1 MVYGGI
7 KMALGQNYKTMK
19 EKKEIQLTENQFNKL
34 INNLQQIE
42 AHKQEL
48 QKLENSQSDM
58 LSLICEFNN
67 IELKDIKININVETK
82 SLIIE

>member
-1 MVYGGI
+1 
-7 KMALGQNYKTMK
+7 MK